1 VLRFFLLL
9 LLFFAPSIP
18 AMAVELLRDHH
29 PDKDYLFEADQSDIS
44 PTVDTTQVIITA
56 TNWAT
61 HFYHDLLN
69 IESCEFRDKPT
80 RFWLITFAR
89 SNCNEDVYAVVL
101 PNGSIVEPHTLM
113 RD

>member
-9 LLFFAPSIP
+9 LFSFAPSIP
-18 AMAVELLRDHH
+18 VLAVELLRDHH
-29 PDKDYLFEADQSDIS
+29 TDRDYLFEADQSDIS

-80 RFWLITFAR
+80 RFWLITFAQ
-89 SNCNEDVYAVVL
+89 SNGKEKVYAIVL
-101 PNGSIVEPHTLM
+101 PDGSIVEPHILTKS
-113 RD
+113 

>member
-1 VLRFFLLL
+1 MT
-9 LLFFAPSIP
+9 A
-18 AMAVELLRDHH
+18 
-29 PDKDYLFEADQSDIS
+29 
-44 PTVDTTQVIITA
+44 TVDAAGATVRTTD
-56 TNWAT
+56 WAT

-69 IESCEFRDKPT
+69 IESWELRDKQT

-89 SNCNEDVYAVVL
+89 SNGNEEVYAVVL

>member
-1 VLRFFLLL
+1 VQ
-9 LLFFAPSIP
+9 
-18 AMAVELLRDHH
+18 AVELLRDRHASEE
-29 PDKDYLFEADQSDIS
+29 YVFETDQTEMTATLDAAGA
-44 PTVDTTQVIITA
+44 TVLA

-61 HFYHDLLN
+61 HFYEDLLN

-80 RFWLITFAR
+80 RFWLIIFAR
-89 SNCNEDVYAVVL
+89 SNGNEEVYAVVL

>member
-1 VLRFFLLL
+1 MLRLLL
-9 LLFFAPSIP
+9 IFLIPSVP
-18 AMAVELLRDHH
+18 VQAVELLRDRHGSEENV
-29 PDKDYLFEADQSDIS
+29 FEAEQTEMTA
-44 PTVDTTQVIITA
+44 TVDA
-56 TNWAT
+56 TGATVRATDWAT

-89 SNCNEDVYAVVL
+89 SNGNEEVYAVVL